1 MGNKLFV
8 IISFLLFFT
17 SCIKELSKEGVSEEM
32 TVLGSVVELATQKPV
47 YGIHVRLLHDEHTLF
62 TSLTNNDGSF
72 KLPLKYDVLNDGV
85 SVEVFADSLYE
96 GTSVVLE
103 KRGFG
108 QEYYDLGTL
117 FVKGPEL
124 PTVMTDAEVVGITA
138 TSAQC
143 GGSVTASGKSTV
155 IRRGLCWS
163 KLQYPTVS
171 NAYTVNGHGEG
182 DFTATMEGLEVG
194 TTYYVRAYA
203 TNGVGTAYGE
213 QRMFSTLCGL
223 PTVQTAGEV
232 TLMGIGSAQCGG
244 TVTSDGGFA
253 VTARGVCWSVSP
265 EPTVSNLH
273 TNDGNGT
280 GTFVSTLT
288 GLQPASTYYIR
299 AYATNQNGTAYGEQ
313 RTITMPSG
321 LPIVVTT
328 SATSISSNGAICGGN
343 ITSDGGYAVIQRGV
357 CYSTTPNPTT
367 NVPHTSDGSGT
378 GSFVSHLIGLSSHTT
393 YYYRAYATN
402 ANGTVYG
409 EERTLTTN

>member
-1 MGNKLFV
+1 MKR
-8 IISFLLFFT
+8 LLWILIPIMLS
-17 SCIKELSKEGVSEEM
+17 SCIKNLEQEGIHDKITARGKVLEE
-32 TVLGSVVELATQKPV
+32 TSQQAVEGL
-47 YGIHVRLLHDEHTLF
+47 HVRLVLDGQALQTTI
-62 TSLTNNDGSF
+62 TSAEGSF
-72 KLPLKYDVLNDGV
+72 ALSVEYEQLNRGCK
-85 SVEVFADSLYE
+85 VEVFADSLYE

-117 FVKGPEL
+117 YVKGPEL
-124 PTVMTDAEVVGITA
+124 PTVVTDADVVGITA

-213 QRMFSTLCGL
+213 QRMFSTLSGL
-223 PTVQTAGEV
+223 PTVQTADEV
-232 TLMGIGSAQCGG
+232 TLMGSGSAQCGG

-328 SATSISSNGAICGGN
+328 VATSISSNGAICGGN

-367 NVPHTSDGSGT
+367 NGPHTSDGSGT

>member
-1 MGNKLFV
+1 MKR
-8 IISFLLFFT
+8 LLWILIPIMLS
-17 SCIKELSKEGVSEEM
+17 SCIKNLEQEGIHDKITAKGKVLEEA
-32 TVLGSVVELATQKPV
+32 SQQAVEGL
-47 YGIHVRLLHDEHTLF
+47 HVRLVLDGQALQTTI
-62 TSLTNNDGSF
+62 TSADGSF
-72 KLPLKYDVLNDGV
+72 ALSVEYEQLNRECK
-85 SVEVFADSLYE
+85 VEVFADSLYE
-96 GTSVVLE
+96 GASVALE
-103 KRGFG
+103 NRGFG

-117 FVKGPEL
+117 YVKGPEL
-124 PTVMTDAEVVGITA
+124 PTVVTEADVVGITA

-143 GGSVTASGKSTV
+143 GGSVMASGKSTV

-213 QRMFSTLCGL
+213 QRMFSTLSGL

-232 TLMGIGSAQCGG
+232 TLMGSGTAQCGG

-288 GLQPASTYYIR
+288 GLQPSSTYYIR

-328 SATSISSNGAICGGN
+328 AATSISSNGAICGGN

-357 CYSTTPNPTT
+357 CHSTTPNPTT
-367 NVPHTSDGSGT
+367 NGPHTSDGSGT